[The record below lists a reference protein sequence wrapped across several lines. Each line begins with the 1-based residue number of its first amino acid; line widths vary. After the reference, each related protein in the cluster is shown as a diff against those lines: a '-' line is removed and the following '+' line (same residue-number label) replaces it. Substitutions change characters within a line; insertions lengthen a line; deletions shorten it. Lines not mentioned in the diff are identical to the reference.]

1 MSPLR
6 ISDNQLELIV
16 NVRFFFALAVAAS
29 LTGCATT
36 PPFEPGPHLTRVEG
50 SELPPPADADPVT
63 GHRPFR
69 IGPRDTISIN
79 VFGLPELS
87 RSVQVDS
94 GGAFAL
100 PLIGTISAAGKTPE
114 ELSGEIATRLRASHL
129 RQPQV
134 SVNLE
139 QSVSQVVTMDGQV
152 KEPGLYPVLGGMT
165 LMRAVASAKGLT
177 EFARLQDVV
186 IFRRVGDRDMAAIY
200 NLQAIR
206 RGAYPDPPVFADDVV
221 VVGDSPARRMFR
233 DLIQASGLLI
243 APVVALIQR

>member
-1 MSPLR
+1 
-6 ISDNQLELIV
+6 V
-16 NVRFFFALAVAAS
+16 NVRFFFALALAAS
-29 LTGCATT
+29 PVACATT

-50 SELPPPADADPVT
+50 SELPPPIDVDPTT

-69 IGPRDTISIN
+69 IGPLDTIAVN

-87 RSVQVDS
+87 RSIQVDS

-100 PLIGTISAAGKTPE
+100 PLVGTLSASGKTPE
-114 ELSGEIATRLRASHL
+114 ELSGEIATRLRASHV

-139 QSVSQVVTMDGQV
+139 QAVSQVVTIDGQV
-152 KEPGLYPVLGGMT
+152 REPGMYPVLEGMT
-165 LMRAVASAKGLT
+165 LMRGMASAKGVT

-186 IFRRVGDRDMAAIY
+186 VFRRVGDRDMAAIY

-206 RGAYPDPPVFADDVV
+206 RGAYPDPPIFAGDVL

-233 DLIQASGLLI
+233 DLLQASGLLI